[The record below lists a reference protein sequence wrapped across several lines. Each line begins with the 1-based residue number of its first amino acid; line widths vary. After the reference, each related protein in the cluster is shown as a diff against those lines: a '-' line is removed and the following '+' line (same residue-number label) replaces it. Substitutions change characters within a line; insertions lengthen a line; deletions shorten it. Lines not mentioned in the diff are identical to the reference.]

1 MSSVVVFLIGM
12 GIGIYCG
19 IGIAALM
26 VASQGEEDRRK

>member
-1 MSSVVVFLIGM
+1 MSSVVVFLIGV

-26 VASQGEEDRRK
+26 VASQDREDNK